1 MQHASWDAV
10 PVSDQVGQA
19 AEVAKLVRVSGS
31 VTIIRANRSAL
42 DAKRGDLVHLGD
54 MVQTAADG
62 AAGIAFPDGTIFNLA
77 ASGRIAVSEFLYDP
91 SGTSNAA
98 LVNVIQGTFAYIA
111 GKVAAT
117 GNINIHTP
125 IGTVR
130 IGGSAPSSGIGILTL
145 AALTLYG
152 VRDMHAMGGD
162 AVLDNDTI
170 DPTDQDDKPHGKYGT
185 YVLLSREDPSQVL
198 GVVDNPDIVLV
209 LRAKGS
215 AAEYFTI
222 TPGQRAEFQSAYREA
237 FRTFLAGQEDN
248 LFNRA
253 GPGGSSTPPGGLLAP
268 LLFEQYG
275 NGIPLLNINLNATD
289 VPFITHDL
297 IPPLPSPPPP
307 TLTAQPV
314 GGVEG
319 TLIPLNVAASGN
331 GGTVSSLVVGNIPVG
346 ATLSDA
352 AGHTFTAT
360 AGNTSVDIIDW
371 TLSSLTITPTTD
383 TNFALSVTA
392 TATDSSGQ
400 THLLSTT
407 ERVTVYP
414 LAPTVSAG
422 EVKGLE
428 GSAIP
433 LKITASANGDSSLSS
448 LLIGDIPEGA
458 TLSDGTGN
466 TFTASP
472 GHTSVDIIGW
482 NLSSLTLTPTTDT
495 NFTLSVTAT
504 STDGDG
510 QTNTAS
516 TTELVTVDPLAPT
529 VTAVSV
535 EGIEGTPIPLKITA
549 SANGD
554 SSLSSL
560 LIDNIPVGATLS
572 DGTGN
577 IFTAS
582 PGHTS
587 VDIIGWKLSSLT
599 ITSTTDTNFT
609 LSVTATS
616 TDSGGQSHSATNTEP
631 VTVDPL
637 APTVTAVS
645 VEGVEGS
652 PIPLKITASA
662 NGDST
667 LSSLLISDIP
677 EGATLSDGAGH
688 SFTASTGNTS
698 VDIIGWNLSSLT
710 ITPTTDTSFTLN
722 VTATSKDSEGQTNT
736 ASTTE
741 SVTVEV
747 PDDHWKITSNGNWSS
762 DPHWTLASPTSTMTA
777 VIDANAING
786 TSSSYTVTISQPAVA
801 SALIVN
807 DAQATVRD
815 DASLTLS
822 GTFTVNAGTFELNNG
837 GLLAASIF
845 IGTNGTFLVSHGDY
859 TISEP
864 IADYGMI
871 EVARDTLQIA
881 GTLSG
886 TGAFKVDSGATLQF
900 SGSDTIAGTLTDNGK
915 VEVVSGTLE
924 VAGSIS
930 GTGVFQID
938 AGATLQLDGS
948 DSNNVVFSGATGELV
963 LEDPSTFSG
972 KIIGLSGSDTIDLTN
987 ISFGADT
994 RVSNVTYSKATNIT
1008 TLTVT
1013 DGTNVDKIQLVGN
1026 YTGSTWTLS
1035 DDGGNFGEALGDSWA
1050 GVISN
1055 SIKQFDNA
1063 HSFALDTLLAHH
1075 QDQLAQ
1081 LQQSLQD
1088 VTGQHNPLV
1097 NNGQLQDTIR
1107 DLTGGHNPLVNETG
1121 GEDLH
1126 FGIWHHDFI
1135 IHT

>member
-1 MQHASWDAV
+1 MLRDSDPAERGFVPVPIQNSDSVQDRAILPDCFAERTAPPSGSVGKPCGMQHASWDAV

-331 GGTVSSLVVGNIPVG
+331 DGTVSSLVVGNIPVG

-407 ERVTVYP
+407 ELVTVYP

-428 GSAIP
+428 GSPIP

-448 LLIGDIPEGA
+448 LLISDIPAGA

-482 NLSSLTLTPTTDT
+482 NLSSLTITPTTDT

-535 EGIEGTPIPLKITA
+535 EGIEGT
-549 SANGD
+549 
-554 SSLSSL
+554 
-560 LIDNIPVGATLS
+560 
-572 DGTGN
+572 
-577 IFTAS
+577 
-582 PGHTS
+582 
-587 VDIIGWKLSSLT
+587 
-599 ITSTTDTNFT
+599 
-609 LSVTATS
+609 
-616 TDSGGQSHSATNTEP
+616 
-631 VTVDPL
+631 
-637 APTVTAVS
+637 
-645 VEGVEGS
+645 

-747 PDDHWKITSNGNWSS
+747 PDDHWKIASNGNWSS

-845 IGTNGTFLVSHGDY
+845 IGTNGTFLISHGDY

-948 DSNNVVFSGATGELV
+948 DSNNVVFSWATGALV
-963 LEDPSTFSG
+963 LEAPSTFSG
-972 KIIGLSGSDTIDLTN
+972 KRIGVTGSDTIDLTN

-1035 DDGGNFGEALGDSWA
+1035 DDGSGGTLLVDPPATSDTGSVGNFGEALGDSWA